1 MLADFLDQLV
11 ARTPLVVL
19 AYQSGNADAACGDDA
34 HAAIV
39 DALARA
45 DADEAVAL
53 MTAHLSNLEAQ
64 LDLVE
69 KKRPAPDLV
78 TLFAAAAP

>member
-1 MLADFLDQLV
+1 MKALLFALSFFLLAFRSPAQVQGLKEQ
-11 ARTPLVVL
+11 
-19 AYQSGNADAACGDDA
+19 
-34 HAAIV
+34 
-39 DALARA
+39 ALESFRRERY
-45 DADEAVAL
+45 DEAVAL